1 MHIRDIRQ
9 LYDYNVWANHRLL
22 DQAAQLAAEQLRA
35 PTAFSFGSLFDTLAH
50 TLGAEWMWR
59 TRLQEGI
66 SPPAL
71 LTSQDFSTLADLRA
85 RWDAEEQNMR
95 AFLASLRDDDL
106 ERVAHY
112 TNTQGVAQQTAIG
125 QALLHLVLHGMQH
138 RSESAAMLTSYGHS
152 PGWIDYIFYLREQQ
166 AATPGG

>member
-1 MHIRDIRQ
+1 MHVRDIRQ
-9 LYDYNVWANHRLL
+9 LYEYNVWANHRLL
-22 DQAAQLAAEQLRA
+22 DQAAQLTAAQLAA
-35 PTAFSFGSLFDTLAH
+35 PAACSFGSLYETLAH

-71 LTSQDFSTLADLRA
+71 PTGQDFATLADLRA
-85 RWDAEEQNMR
+85 RWDTEEQHMR
-95 AFLASLRDDDL
+95 AFLASLSDDDL
-106 ERVAHY
+106 ERMAHY
-112 TNTQGVAQQTAIG
+112 TNTRGVAQQTPIG

-138 RSESAAMLTSYGHS
+138 RSESAAMLTSYGCS